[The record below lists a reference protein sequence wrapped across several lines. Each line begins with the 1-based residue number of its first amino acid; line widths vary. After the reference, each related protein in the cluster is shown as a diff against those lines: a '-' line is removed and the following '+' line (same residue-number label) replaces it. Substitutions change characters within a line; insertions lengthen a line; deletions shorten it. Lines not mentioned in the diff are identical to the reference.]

1 MATLGILS
9 LLVPLLVIAA
19 IVTGVVVLINKKTD
33 DSISRTVVVRDTLL
47 ELFKTVT
54 LYLSL
59 LGVLLVIW
67 SLADFWFPE
76 FPEARSDAVRPN
88 PELVDPID
96 PAPVPPGA
104 RSAPLETGPMR
115 AGIAMA
121 VVAFPIFAALVI
133 YARKRQSAETVGL
146 RQVFAYLNL
155 FVVMVTVMV
164 NVMVV
169 INVYLN
175 GDLTPRFAVRATGVL
190 LVAGLVYL
198 YYRSESVHDHEGA
211 AVVSSKQPERQT

>member
-1 MATLGILS
+1 MAALGILS

-19 IVTGVVVLINKKTD
+19 VVTGVVVLINKKKD

-47 ELFKTVT
+47 QLFKTAT

-67 SLADFWFPE
+67 TLADFWFPE
-76 FPEARSDAVRPN
+76 FPEARSDAVMPS

-96 PAPVPPGA
+96 PAPEPLRA
-104 RSAPLETGPMR
+104 RSAPVEAGPMR

-121 VVAFPIFAALVI
+121 VVAFPIFVALSI
-133 YARKRQSAETVGL
+133 YGRKRQSAETAGL

-164 NVMVV
+164 NLMVV

-175 GDLTPRFAVRATGVL
+175 GDLTPRFAVRATGVM
-190 LVAGLVYL
+190 LVAALVYL
-198 YYRSESVHDHEGA
+198 YYRSESVHDDERA
-211 AVVSSKQPERQT
+211 AVVSSKQPERQR